1 MDLSDQRS
9 GGSAAAMAIV
19 ILVQS
24 YVLLWLTGT
33 PTPALPPQQRALN
46 HSQPVRSNPGRL
58 NWRRFLVD
66 KEERA

>member
-9 GGSAAAMAIV
+9 GAVAAMAIV

-33 PTPALPPQQRALN
+33 PTPALPPQQ
-46 HSQPVRSNPGRL
+46 
-58 NWRRFLVD
+58 
-66 KEERA
+66 